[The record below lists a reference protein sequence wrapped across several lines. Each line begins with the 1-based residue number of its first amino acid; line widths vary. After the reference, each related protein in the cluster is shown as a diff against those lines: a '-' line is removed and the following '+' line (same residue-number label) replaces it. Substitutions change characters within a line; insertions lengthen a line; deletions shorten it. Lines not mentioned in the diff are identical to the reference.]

1 MRVVQ
6 QIHGRPPQGGSDL
19 GEQEIRANDKREGRA
34 GAAGKAA
41 VGDNAEA
48 RTAVDRRQPSGVAR
62 TTLATVRN
70 AHLRFHL
77 EIWQLNWRNTLTLA
91 VVGVYFTA
99 VNHTLVHEFHAG
111 IVP

>member
-1 MRVVQ
+1 MDDP
-6 QIHGRPPQGGSDL
+6 HKGGSDL
-19 GEQEIRANDKREGRA
+19 GEQEIWANDKSGGRVVVEGNAAEGDKAEGRT
-34 GAAGKAA
+34 AA
-41 VGDNAEA
+41 
-48 RTAVDRRQPSGVAR
+48 DRRQPSAVAR

-111 IVP
+111 IVPLSCGR